1 MIFPQFHSY
10 PPTLDAVMS
19 WLEDS
24 SSFILNGDTEESI
37 LSNDTLIRM
46 CNKIQK
52 YETDTDSSE
61 KYMQQLSSV
70 IRELEIGGNSM
81 GANGSKRRP
90 NVDLKETTN
99 VASDGT
105 SWDTGIDSKYRKFC
119 EEDAIT
125 YKAIGKGYEF
135 FQNKQYAEAIVEFE
149 SAAKNC
155 THEPDLSMIKYAISR
170 ACYFTDTYDNLLKGF
185 SYLHERTNEGEL
197 RDKIYKGETYKGI
210 CSEKPEKRV
219 EDLVM
224 HPIML
229 RYAVAQHM
237 YRFKKYDYA
246 MMLLQKAD
254 SDQKIGKELKNR
266 DTAYRDETTRVCKK
280 LRTLFPEVYPND
292 AAQKKIDEMMDVLK
306 NPPKPDAT
314 CFHPDCNT
322 FNQHEHIEPQK
333 EIYYNKDI
341 KDIDFKGMSI
351 LKCENKCVL
360 AYHATCWKEHKKTME
375 KIKYDKDFLG
385 KKCIT
390 PDCGGKVIEL
400 RLVRENGKE
409 SIVKV
414 EEEVKKSEEPKKVKS
429 KVVPPVV
436 VPSDTGDG
444 EKLPKKNAVKE
455 KHTTEGKSNKKDKRG
470 NDGKARERHISGY
483 STQGATENPG
493 DSTNDKD
500 VDLENLDGKD
510 RLIKQL
516 MDELALSRKKAELQ
530 ERTIERNHGEMHD
543 VLVRSDEAKN
553 HAKRQA
559 EVSRK
564 LSNKFFE

>member
-46 CNKIQK
+46 CHKIQK

-70 IRELEIGGNSM
+70 IRELEMGENSL
-81 GANGSKRRP
+81 GPNGLKRRP
-90 NVDLKETTN
+90 NADLKETAN

-119 EEDAIT
+119 EEEAIT
-125 YKAIGKGYEF
+125 YKSIGKGYEF
-135 FQNKQYAEAIVEFE
+135 FQNKLYPEAILEFE
-149 SAAKNC
+149 SAAKVC
-155 THEPDLSMIKYAISR
+155 THEPDLSMIKYAIYR
-170 ACYFTDTYDNLLKGF
+170 ACYLTDTYDNLLKGLLLLADDQL
-185 SYLHERTNEGEL
+185 YNGEP
-197 RDKIYKGETYKGI
+197 YKGI

-224 HPIML
+224 HPIMIN
-229 RYAVAQHM
+229 YAVAQLFC
-237 YRFKKYDYA
+237 RFKKYDNA
-246 MMLLQKAD
+246 MKMLQSAD
-254 SDQKIGKELKNR
+254 SVQKMSTDRKISDK
-266 DTAYRDETTRVCKK
+266 TYRDETTKVCKK
-280 LRTLFPEVYPND
+280 LRALFPETYPND

-306 NPPKPDAT
+306 NPPKPDFT

-322 FNQHEHIEPQK
+322 FNQHEFIEPQK

-341 KDIDFKGMSI
+341 KDLDFKGMSI
-351 LKCENKCVL
+351 LKCENKCVI
-360 AYHATCWKEHKKTME
+360 AYHATCWKEHKKKME

-385 KKCIT
+385 KRCIT

-414 EEEVKKSEEPKKVKS
+414 EEEVKKCEELKKVKS

-436 VPSDTGDG
+436 VSSDTGDG
-444 EKLPKKNAVKE
+444 ERLAKKNVVKE

-470 NDGKARERHISGY
+470 NDGKMRERHISGH
-483 STQGATENPG
+483 STPGATDDPG
-493 DSTNDKD
+493 DSAHCKD
-500 VDLENLDGKD
+500 EDLENLDGKD
-510 RLIKQL
+510 RLIKKL
-516 MDELALSRKKAELQ
+516 MDELALARKKAELQ

-543 VLVRSDEAKN
+543 VLVRSDETKN
-553 HAKRQA
+553 HVKRQA
-559 EVSRK
+559 EVGFK
-564 LSNKFFE
+564 L

>member
-1 MIFPQFHSY
+1 
-10 PPTLDAVMS
+10 
-19 WLEDS
+19 
-24 SSFILNGDTEESI
+24 
-37 LSNDTLIRM
+37 
-46 CNKIQK
+46 
-52 YETDTDSSE
+52 
-61 KYMQQLSSV
+61 MQQLSSV
-70 IRELEIGGNSM
+70 IRELEIGGNSTE
-81 GANGSKRRP
+81 ANGSKRRP

-125 YKAIGKGYEF
+125 YKAIGKGYEL
-135 FQNKQYAEAIVEFE
+135 FQNKQYAEAILEFE

-155 THEPDLSMIKYAISR
+155 THEPDLTMIKYAISR
-170 ACYFTDTYDNLLKGF
+170 ACYFTDTYDNLLKGLLLLVDDQL
-185 SYLHERTNEGEL
+185 YN
-197 RDKIYKGETYKGI
+197 GETYKGI

-219 EDLVM
+219 DDLVM
-224 HPIML
+224 HPIMFS
-229 RYAVAQHM
+229 YANAQTLC
-237 YRFKKYDYA
+237 RFKKYDEA
-246 MMLLQKAD
+246 MRMLQVGYYVQKMSTD
-254 SDQKIGKELKNR
+254 RKISDK
-266 DTAYRDETTRVCKK
+266 TYRDETTKVCKK
-280 LRTLFPEVYPND
+280 LRALFPETYPND

-306 NPPKPDAT
+306 NPPKPDFT

-322 FNQHEHIEPQK
+322 FNQHEHIQPRR

-341 KDIDFKGMSI
+341 KDVDFKGMSI

-360 AYHATCWKEHKKTME
+360 AYHATCWKEHKKTID

-414 EEEVKKSEEPKKVKS
+414 EEEVKKCEEPKKVKA
-429 KVVPPVV
+429 KVVPPAVV
-436 VPSDTGDG
+436 SSDTGDG
-444 EKLPKKNAVKE
+444 EKLAKKNVLKE
-455 KHTTEGKSNKKDKRG
+455 KHATEGKSNKKDKRG
-470 NDGKARERHISGY
+470 NDGKVRERHISGH
-483 STQGATENPG
+483 STPGAAEDTG
-493 DSTNDKD
+493 DSTIVKNE
-500 VDLENLDGKD
+500 DLENLDGKD

-543 VLVRSDEAKN
+543 VLVRSDETKN
-553 HAKRQA
+553 HVKRQA
-559 EVSRK
+559 EV
-564 LSNKFFE
+564 NFHHVT

>member
-1 MIFPQFHSY
+1 
-10 PPTLDAVMS
+10 
-19 WLEDS
+19 
-24 SSFILNGDTEESI
+24 
-37 LSNDTLIRM
+37 
-46 CNKIQK
+46 
-52 YETDTDSSE
+52 
-61 KYMQQLSSV
+61 MQQLSSV

-81 GANGSKRRP
+81 GANESKRRP
-90 NVDLKETTN
+90 NGDLKETAN

-135 FQNKQYAEAIVEFE
+135 FQNKQYPEAILEFE
-149 SAAKNC
+149 SAAKVC

-170 ACYFTDTYDNLLKGF
+170 ACYFTDTYDNLLKGL
-185 SYLHERTNEGEL
+185 SLLVDEQLYN
-197 RDKIYKGETYKGI
+197 GETYKGI

-224 HPIML
+224 HPIMIN
-229 RYAVAQHM
+229 YAYAHIFW
-237 YRFKKYDYA
+237 RFKKYDVA
-246 MMLLQKAD
+246 MKMLQVGDSVQKMAAD
-254 SDQKIGKELKNR
+254 RKISDK
-266 DTAYRDETTRVCKK
+266 TYRDETTKVCKK
-280 LRTLFPEVYPND
+280 LRTLFPETYPND

-306 NPPKPDAT
+306 NLPKPDAT
-314 CFHPDCNT
+314 CFHPDCNN
-322 FNQHEHIEPQK
+322 FNLHEDIEPRK

-341 KDIDFKGMSI
+341 KDLDFKGMSI
-351 LKCENKCVL
+351 LKCENKCVI

-385 KKCIT
+385 KRCIT

-414 EEEVKKSEEPKKVKS
+414 EEEVKKCEEPKKVKS

-470 NDGKARERHISGY
+470 NDGKVRERHISGH
-483 STQGATENPG
+483 STPGATEDPG
-493 DSTNDKD
+493 NSTNDKD

-543 VLVRSDEAKN
+543 VLVRSDETKN
-553 HAKRQA
+553 HVKRQA
-559 EVSRK
+559 EVGCK
-564 LSNKFFE
+564 LLPYRFFELIILDYEQYKISREYKL